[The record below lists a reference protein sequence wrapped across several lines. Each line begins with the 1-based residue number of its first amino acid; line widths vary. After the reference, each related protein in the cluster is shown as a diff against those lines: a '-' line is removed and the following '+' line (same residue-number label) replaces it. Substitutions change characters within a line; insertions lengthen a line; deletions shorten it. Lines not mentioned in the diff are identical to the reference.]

1 MSLLTLIREHAI
13 VANVAAGGE
22 AYRVVTEAMRED
34 AISGCSQG
42 GYFVKDYPIEERNGT
57 LNALKLQGFNTHFT
71 DESQGTI
78 WVSWLPKHPR

>member
-22 AYRVVTEAMRED
+22 AYKVVTEGMQKD
-34 AISGCSQG
+34 AISGHSQG
-42 GYFVKDYPIEERNGT
+42 EYFVKDYSSEERNGT

-71 DESQGTI
+71 DESYGTI